1 MDNDIVKIYF
11 SHAILQLFIANVFLN
26 KIYGDILILIIDCGG
41 ITFRVFVFWCRQWLQ
56 LIIEIKITVIV
67 NTFGL
72 TAPPSPPSPSPTP
85 SSTTTPAPPVT
96 VMLIKEIV
104 LHPCPFQV
112 VTART
117 ARRII
122 RDILQELKKN
132 VFVK

>member
-1 MDNDIVKIYF
+1 M
-11 SHAILQLFIANVFLN
+11 
-26 KIYGDILILIIDCGG
+26 III

-56 LIIEIKITVIV
+56 LVIEIKITVIV
-67 NTFGL
+67 NTFGV
-72 TAPPSPPSPSPTP
+72 AQPPSSSTSPTP

-96 VMLIKEIV
+96 VLLIKEIV
-104 LHPCPFQV
+104 LRPRMFQV